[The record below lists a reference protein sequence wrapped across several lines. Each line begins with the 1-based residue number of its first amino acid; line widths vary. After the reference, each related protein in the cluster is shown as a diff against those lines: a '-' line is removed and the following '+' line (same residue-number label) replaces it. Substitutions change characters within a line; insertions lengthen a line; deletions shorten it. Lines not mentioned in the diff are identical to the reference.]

1 MDNSYRIESFQHNGM
16 AFPFDLNEELSDPE
30 TQYFE
35 FQEKA
40 LKLLGN
46 PVTLKPNL
54 LSKFFY
60 KLSMDSSII
69 KEVKKIIGEDIYI
82 WSSAFFPKKPG
93 GGKIVSYHQDN
104 PYWQLTTDNV
114 VTAWIALTDSNK
126 ENGALEIVPGSSKYG
141 LIKNLDVNNP
151 REAYLKG
158 LKTTDSNDLLSYK
171 QGLEDFIK
179 KNKPEIIKLKR
190 SQFSI
195 HHVNSVHGS
204 GVNNSSGY
212 RIGYAVRYISSNTK
226 HKIENIDS
234 AIHVC
239 GKKNDYFV
247 DEVRPKEDFGE
258 KEIVNYKKAMKATG
272 AFGNKSYSK

>member
-1 MDNSYRIESFQHNGM
+1 M
-16 AFPFDLNEELSDPE
+16 
-30 TQYFE
+30 
-35 FQEKA
+35 
-40 LKLLGN
+40 
-46 PVTLKPNL
+46 
-54 LSKFFY
+54 
-60 KLSMDSSII
+60 
-69 KEVKKIIGEDIYI
+69 
-82 WSSAFFPKKPG
+82 
-93 GGKIVSYHQDN
+93 
-104 PYWQLTTDNV
+104 
-114 VTAWIALTDSNK
+114 
-126 ENGALEIVPGSSKYG
+126 
-141 LIKNLDVNNP
+141 
-151 REAYLKG
+151 
-158 LKTTDSNDLLSYK
+158 LSYK

-179 KNKPEIIKLKR
+179 KNKPEIIKLKT

-247 DEVRPKEDFGE
+247 DEVRPEEEKKK